1 MQIETLTLF
10 TRAATE
16 THADRMIVCSGM
28 RLLLIAFAILLVS
41 CAEKPSAS
49 TETADSQPEASVAT
63 TVAFTEG
70 PAQGP
75 DGLIYFTDVTNNR
88 ILRFDPST
96 RKHGVF
102 RADSNRANGL
112 LFDGQGR
119 LIACEGS
126 DTEHNNPRVTRTDL
140 KTGKIEVI
148 ASNFEGK
155 SFNGPN
161 DVTID
166 SKGRLYFTDPAPDAT
181 SQAAAKP
188 ANATGT
194 PGVYRIDTDA
204 KITRLLAGPDTEWPN
219 GLVISP
225 DDKTFYL
232 IEANKTEGGTR
243 AIRAFDLSPD
253 GALSNRRVHYNFYPG
268 RSADGMAIDSEGNI
282 YAAAGLHRRRG
293 THETL
298 DTKCGVHVISP
309 QGKLLRM
316 ISIPE
321 DTITNTAFGG
331 TDNKTLFV
339 TAGKTLFQIP
349 NTISGLNR

>member
-1 MQIETLTLF
+1 
-10 TRAATE
+10 
-16 THADRMIVCSGM
+16 M
-28 RLLLIAFAILLVS
+28 RLLLIPVSLLLLS
-41 CAEKPSAS
+41 CA
-49 TETADSQPEASVAT
+49 SQPPAAQTEAAAPVPEATVAT
-63 TVAFTEG
+63 IVAFTEG

-75 DGLIYFTDVTNNR
+75 DGKLYFTDVTNNR
-88 ILRFDPST
+88 ILRFDPAA
-96 RKHGVF
+96 RKHEVF
-102 RADSNRANGL
+102 RAGSNRANGL

-126 DTEHNNPRVTRTDL
+126 DADHAAPRVTRTDM
-140 KTGKIEVI
+140 KTGKVEVI
-148 ASNFEGK
+148 ASQYEGK

-181 SQAAAKP
+181 SVAAAKT
-188 ANATGT
+188 ANATGVAA
-194 PGVYRIDTDA
+194 VYRIDLDG

-219 GLVISP
+219 GLAISP

-232 IEANKTEGGTR
+232 IEAHKIEGGTR
-243 AIRAFDLSPD
+243 AIRAYDLSAE
-253 GALSNRRVHYNFYPG
+253 GTLSNRRVHYNFYPG
-268 RSADGMAIDSEGNI
+268 RSADGMAIDAEGNI

-316 ISIPE
+316 IPIPE

-331 TDNKTLFV
+331 ADNKTLYV
-339 TAGKTLFQIP
+339 TAGKTLFQVRNEIA
-349 NTISGLNR
+349 GLNR

>member
-1 MQIETLTLF
+1 
-10 TRAATE
+10 
-16 THADRMIVCSGM
+16 M
-28 RLLLIAFAILLVS
+28 RNILLPALLAMMACS
-41 CAEKPSAS
+41 EKPTAPVASAPV
-49 TETADSQPEASVAT
+49 TEAPEAKVAT

-75 DGLIYFTDVTNNR
+75 DGMLYFTDVTNNR
-88 ILRFDPST
+88 ILRFNPQA
-96 RKHGVF
+96 RQHEVF

-126 DTEHNNPRVTRTDL
+126 DPQHMTPRVTRTDL
-140 KTGKIEVI
+140 KTGKVEVI
-148 ASNFEGK
+148 AAEFEGK
-155 SFNGPN
+155 SLNAPN

-181 SQAAAKP
+181 SVAAARP
-188 ANATGT
+188 ANATGV
-194 PGVYRIDTDA
+194 PGVYRIDLDG
-204 KITRLLAGPDTEWPN
+204 KITRLLTAPDTEWPN
-219 GLVISP
+219 GIVISP
-225 DDKTFYL
+225 DDKTLYL
-232 IEANKTEGGTR
+232 IEANKVEGGTR
-243 AIRAFDLSPD
+243 AIRAYDLSPE
-253 GALSNRRVHYNFYPG
+253 GTLSNRRVHYNFYPG
-268 RSADGMAIDSEGNI
+268 RSADGMAIDTEGNL

-316 ISIPE
+316 IPIPE

-331 TDNKTLFV
+331 ADYKMLYV
-339 TAGKTLFQIP
+339 TAGKTLFEVSNGIA
-349 NTISGLNR
+349 GMNR

>member
-1 MQIETLTLF
+1 MRFLMIS
-10 TRAATE
+10 AA
-16 THADRMIVCSGM
+16 
-28 RLLLIAFAILLVS
+28 LLLVS
-41 CAEKPSAS
+41 CAGKPPAAS
-49 TETADSQPEASVAT
+49 EITPEPQVSVAT

-75 DGLIYFTDVTNNR
+75 DGMMYFTDVANNR
-88 ILRFDPST
+88 ILRLNPTT
-96 RKHGVF
+96 RKHEVF

-126 DTEHNNPRVTRTDL
+126 DTEHDNPRVTRTDL
-140 KTGKIEVI
+140 KTGKVEAI
-148 ASNFEGK
+148 ATQFEGK
-155 SFNGPN
+155 AFNGPN

-188 ANATGT
+188 HNAIGT
-194 PGVYRIDTDA
+194 PGVYRIDPDGT
-204 KITRLLAGPDTEWPN
+204 ITRLLSAPDTEWPN

-232 IEANKTEGGTR
+232 IEANKVEGGTR

-253 GALSNRRVHYNFYPG
+253 GTLSNRRVHYNFYPG
-268 RSADGMAIDSEGNI
+268 RSADGMAIDVAGNL

-298 DTKCGVHVISP
+298 NTKCGVHVISP
-309 QGKLLRM
+309 QGKL
-316 ISIPE
+316 ISFIPVPE

-331 TDNKTLFV
+331 ADNKTLYI
-339 TAGKTLFQIP
+339 TAGKTLFQVA
-349 NTISGLNR
+349 NGVAGLNR